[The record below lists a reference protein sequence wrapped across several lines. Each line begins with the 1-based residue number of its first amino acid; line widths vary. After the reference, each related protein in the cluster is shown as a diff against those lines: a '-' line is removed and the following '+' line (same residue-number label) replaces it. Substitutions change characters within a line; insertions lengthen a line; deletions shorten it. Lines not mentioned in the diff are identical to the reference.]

1 MPTYDDFF
9 VMADAILAHVAA
21 NQSTVAEDSD
31 AENSQ
36 IGFRSTPDGELFRV
50 TLETCR
56 LGSVILTDAERAS
69 FLYHVRTTAG
79 RALMAAAF
87 NRGESIWKTA
97 LAPTPAPE

>member
-9 VMADAILAHVAA
+9 AMSDAILAHVAA

-31 AENSQ
+31 TEASQ

-56 LGSVILTDAERAS
+56 LGSVIMTDEERAS

-87 NRGESIWKTA
+87 SRGECVWKT
-97 LAPTPAPE
+97 TPAPALAQE